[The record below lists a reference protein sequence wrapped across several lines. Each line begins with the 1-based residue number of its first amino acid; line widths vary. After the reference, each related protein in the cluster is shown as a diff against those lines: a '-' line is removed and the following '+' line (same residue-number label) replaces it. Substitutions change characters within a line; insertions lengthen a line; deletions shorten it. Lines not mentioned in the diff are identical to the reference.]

1 MRSVIQGRVHCCLAR
16 GALLDPRSPNRHFN
30 HGRCSWS
37 GASLSVP
44 RRHCRSS
51 HCSSCA
57 AFGRSLRQRTR
68 GSPWSPRRSRR
79 PRSSLSQSSP
89 TRSHDLEAKRHGLS
103 VQDVMLHV
111 SGGATASLLISSAP
125 ATSSRSPLWGPGQAS
140 SSVSTSALGASSA
153 SSAKIGTFADVAGQL
168 GWLYV
173 ILGVFN
179 LLPEVPLDGG
189 HLPEA
194 TVWRITLNHSRET
207 AKSTRAGQIL
217 GALIIV
223 FGLNE
228 LVFVTGA
235 SSWAGRLVRE
245 DLNRD
250 VFAGG
255 QITGMTSSPKLS

>member
-1 MRSVIQGRVHCCLAR
+1 MDGFIVVPHEARYWTLEARSETSRIE
-16 GALLDPRSPNRHFN
+16 
-30 HGRCSWS
+30 
-37 GASLSVP
+37 
-44 RRHCRSS
+44 
-51 HCSSCA
+51 
-57 AFGRSLRQRTR
+57 
-68 GSPWSPRRSRR
+68 RSRCHAVRVLRGNRITSEIKR
-79 PRSSLSQSSP
+79 PCDEFALTIVGP
-89 TRSHDLEAKRHGLS
+89 WTGIVLGFGFGL
-103 VQDVMLHV
+103 
-111 SGGATASLLISSAP
+111 GAF
-125 ATSSRSPLWGPGQAS
+125 
-140 SSVSTSALGASSA
+140 GASSA
-153 SSAKIGTFADVAGQL
+153 SIGTFAEVAGQL
-168 GWLYV
+168 GWLKV
-173 ILGVFN
+173 ILGAFN
-179 LLPEVPLDGG
+179 LLSEVPLDGG

>member
-1 MRSVIQGRVHCCLAR
+1 MDGFILVPHEARYWTLEARSETSRIE
-16 GALLDPRSPNRHFN
+16 
-30 HGRCSWS
+30 
-37 GASLSVP
+37 
-44 RRHCRSS
+44 
-51 HCSSCA
+51 
-57 AFGRSLRQRTR
+57 
-68 GSPWSPRRSRR
+68 RSRCHAVRVWRGNRITSEIKR
-79 PRSSLSQSSP
+79 PCGEFALTIVGPWTSIVLGFGF
-89 TRSHDLEAKRHGLS
+89 GL
-103 VQDVMLHV
+103 
-111 SGGATASLLISSAP
+111 GAF
-125 ATSSRSPLWGPGQAS
+125 
-140 SSVSTSALGASSA
+140 GASSA
-153 SSAKIGTFADVAGQL
+153 RIGTFAEVAGQL
-168 GWLYV
+168 GWLNV

-194 TVWRITLNHSRET
+194 TVWRITLNHSRGT

-235 SSWAGRLVRE
+235 SSWAGRLARE

-255 QITGMTSSPKLS
+255 QITGMTSSPKVS